1 MKPKL
6 TIFLKYLGRYLL
18 MLFTLEGCF
27 LAINFLVYIF
37 DTKAELFSIISD
49 TRIQV
54 FSFLIPIVIIIFL
67 LDKS

>member
-6 TIFLKYLGRYLL
+6 TIFLKYLERYLL
-18 MLFTLEGCF
+18 VLFTLEGCF

-37 DTKAELFSIISD
+37 DTKAELFSIITD
-49 TRIQV
+49 TRVQV
-54 FSFLIPIVIIIFL
+54 FSFLIPIVIIILF

>member
-6 TIFLKYLGRYLL
+6 TIFLKYLERYLL

-37 DTKAELFSIISD
+37 DTKVELFSIITD
-49 TRIQV
+49 TRVQV
-54 FSFLIPIVIIIFL
+54 FSFLIPIVIIILF

>member
-6 TIFLKYLGRYLL
+6 TIFLKYLERYLL

-54 FSFLIPIVIIIFL
+54 FSFLIPIVVIIFL

>member
-6 TIFLKYLGRYLL
+6 TIFLKYLERYLL

-37 DTKAELFSIISD
+37 DTKAELFSIITD
-49 TRIQV
+49 TRVQV
-54 FSFLIPIVIIIFL
+54 FSFLIPIVIIILF